1 MRPPD
6 EVEHQR
12 DDCGRVRFQKEVSAV
27 EHMRFDLTL
36 EFTREQYMAAR
47 IPSERWEAGLA
58 RDAIADCLARRQ
70 PPALMVWGRHDAFFD
85 LAETPSWMCALPR
98 HDDVTASR
106 KQV

>member
-36 EFTREQYMAAR
+36 EFTREQYVAAR
-47 IPSERWEAGLA
+47 IPSERWEADW
-58 RDAIADCLARRQ
+58 RVMRS
-70 PPALMVWGRHDAFFD
+70 PTVWRAGNR
-85 LAETPSWMCALPR
+85 LR
-98 HDDVTASR
+98 
-106 KQV
+106 